1 MTDDDFQDDFYD
13 AIRADLVEHIRQ
25 NVRGKYTLTI
35 RRLMEMFGYRAVQR
49 LRQSSLS
56 AVLEKLEEWG
66 ICASFPGYATALDR
80 ITLSLASSE
89 DHVARSPT
97 MLGEEKAEET
107 QRADESL
114 TIDPHANPFAFAF
127 DTSDLTDRERSVA
140 ICHDIFTAI
149 WSCQPVC
156 LHIEAADEFFSFA
169 AGFVS
174 TMLRRRAAMIRR
186 STDWGLR
193 DYLAPEILSIDELKR
208 LQTPERDHGFPAR
221 GAVYLVQDVPEDI
234 RDDELVAALRER
246 CVPHTYRLKARFAT
260 TTADPGPGGH
270 RAFDDPQFPN
280 VCQWL
285 CAFAGG
291 PTLGAGGTDHF
302 VDLASLLADAV
313 RAGDALL
320 QASAQ
325 REGDPSFRAG
335 FESSEHMLLKHSML
349 RFLRRAYP
357 ADAIAVEARLYLTND
372 EDDEHEGE
380 GHEPN
385 TRELQARPDLCVG
398 SRIAVEIETL
408 RGLARPDTNA
418 FIGLENKLRR
428 KLRAFAGLMEVWL
441 VVPSDVALLGAEHL
455 ACIVRN
461 LDRSAGGPRLR
472 LACVDLHQDLPVFL
486 HHELLPRSMPAIRGT
501 SWREIRKPAAEQKFT
516 WKHVAGYSDLKDRI
530 RRDVL
535 EPLRDPEK
543 YSRYGIGAP
552 NGLLLYGLPGCGK
565 SLIGKVLAGEAD
577 LACRMIAPSDLTSM
591 WLGAGVG
598 KIRALFDWALKQ
610 APCLIIIDEFDA
622 LATQRRE
629 HNMHSDEKR
638 EVNELLAQLD
648 RIADKRVAVVATT
661 NYVTGIDTAVR
672 RSGRFD
678 VKIPVFPPTVD
689 DRGEIFAHYL
699 SAERLRGVL
708 GLTALDARAL
718 AEATPLYT
726 PIDIKVV
733 VDTALRRAI
742 SRVEGDG
749 SPQLSM
755 EDLQDVLRHHQRT
768 IQRDAAIGW
777 ILETRQELGPADRA
791 LMRLE
796 AEVRQV
802 YEV

>member
-1 MTDDDFQDDFYD
+1 MTDESFQDDFYE
-13 AIRADLVEHIRQ
+13 AIRADLIEHIRQ

-56 AVLEKLEEWG
+56 AALEKLESWG
-66 ICASFPGYATALDR
+66 ISASFPGYATAADR
-80 ITLSLASSE
+80 ITLALASPE
-89 DHVARSPT
+89 KHVERAPS
-97 MLGEEKAEET
+97 MLGEEKTEET
-107 QRADESL
+107 RRADERL

-127 DTSDLTDRERSVA
+127 DIADVTDRERSVA

-156 LHIEAADEFFSFA
+156 LHIEASDEFFSFA

-174 TMLRRRAAMIRR
+174 AILRRRAAMTRR
-186 STDWGLR
+186 SNDWWLR
-193 DYLAPEILSIDELKR
+193 DYLAPEILSLDELKR
-208 LQTPERDHGFPAR
+208 LQTPEREHGFPAR
-221 GAVYLVQDVPEDI
+221 GAVYLVQDVPDDI

-260 TTADPGPGGH
+260 TTEDPGSGGYK
-270 RAFDDPQFPN
+270 AFDDPQFPN

-285 CAFAGG
+285 CAFAGA
-291 PTLGAGGTDHF
+291 PTLGTGAADHF

-320 QASAQ
+320 QAAAQ
-325 REGDPSFRAG
+325 REGDRSFRAG
-335 FESSEHMLLKHSML
+335 FESSEHMLLKHSIL

-357 ADAIAVEARLYLTND
+357 TDTIAVEARLKPTTD
-372 EDDEHEGE
+372 EDEEHEGQGPE
-380 GHEPN
+380 LD
-385 TRELQARPDLCVG
+385 TTELQVRPDVRVG

-428 KLRAFAGLMEVWL
+428 KLRAFADLKEVWL
-441 VVPSDVALLGAEHL
+441 VVPSDVALLAAEHL
-455 ACIVRN
+455 TCLVRN
-461 LDRSAGGPRLR
+461 LERTERGPQLR
-472 LACVDLHQDLPVFL
+472 LACVDLHEDRPVFL
-486 HHELLPRSMPAIRGT
+486 HHEPLSRSAPVIRGT
-501 SWREIRKPAAEQKFT
+501 SWRESRKPAAEQKFT
-516 WKHVAGYSDLKDRI
+516 WNHVAGYSDLQQRI

-543 YSRYGIGAP
+543 YSRYGVGAP

-565 SLIGKVLAGEAD
+565 SLIGRVLAGEAD
-577 LACRMIAPSDLTSM
+577 LACRLIAPSDLTSM
-591 WLGAGVG
+591 WLGEGVA
-598 KIRALFDWALKQ
+598 KIRELFDWALKQ
-610 APCLIIIDEFDA
+610 APCLIVIDEFDA

-638 EVNELLAQLD
+638 QVNELLAQLD

-661 NYVTGIDTAVR
+661 NYVTGIDAAIR

-689 DRGEIFAHYL
+689 DRREIFAHYL
-699 SAERLRGVL
+699 SAERLRGVE
-708 GLTALDARAL
+708 GLTALDVRAL
-718 AEATPLYT
+718 AETTPLYT
-726 PIDIKVV
+726 PADIKAV

-749 SPQLSM
+749 SPHLST
-755 EDLQDVLRHHQRT
+755 EDLQGVLRHHQRA

-777 ILETRQELGPADRA
+777 IRETRQELGPADKA

-796 AEVRQV
+796 EEVRQV
-802 YEV
+802 YEE